1 MARPFRIEY
10 ADALY
15 HVMARG
21 NDRRRYGYRVRETAE
36 ALGYGSSGGVVM
48 AVKRIEPATPRV
60 QATVRK
66 LENKITND

>member
-15 HVMARG
+15 HVMTLDNA
-21 NDRRRYGYRVRETAE
+21 RRRYDYRVRKIAE
-36 ALGYGSSGGVVM
+36 ALGYGSSDGVVM
-48 AVKRIEPATPRV
+48 AVKRIEQASPRV

-66 LENKITND
+66 LDNKIAED